1 MQSASRMAMRAFFDS
16 TVMNWTERVEK
27 EQYDML
33 MKSKGSEK
41 PVKWKG
47 WDALV
52 EDGKVI
58 PKSTKD
64 GWMITEQYLVSFKKA

>member
-1 MQSASRMAMRAFFDS
+1 
-16 TVMNWTERVEK
+16 
-27 EQYDML
+27 ML

-64 GWMITEQYLVSFKKA
+64 GWMIPEQYLVSFKKA